1 MGFMLYMAIIP
12 AFNYV
17 FVRSQPNKFL
27 MEALQFIPD
36 DMSLADALT
45 DDFMTVSW
53 NLNARDPYLFTKK
66 TIAKDF
72 GKQDLATYD
81 NLRMAAFLSAVN
93 PLYFLPYQNLEDEKN
108 KEKVFISG
116 NSAAESP
123 AMWAFLMAT

>member
-1 MGFMLYMAIIP
+1 MKL
-12 AFNYV
+12 
-17 FVRSQPNKFL
+17 
-27 MEALQFIPD
+27 E
-36 DMSLADALT
+36 DALT

-66 TIAKDF
+66 TIVKDF

-81 NLRMAAFLSAVN
+81 NLRMATFLSAVN
-93 PLYFLPYQNLEDEKN
+93 PLYFLPYQNLEDAKN
-108 KEKVFISG
+108 KDKVFISG